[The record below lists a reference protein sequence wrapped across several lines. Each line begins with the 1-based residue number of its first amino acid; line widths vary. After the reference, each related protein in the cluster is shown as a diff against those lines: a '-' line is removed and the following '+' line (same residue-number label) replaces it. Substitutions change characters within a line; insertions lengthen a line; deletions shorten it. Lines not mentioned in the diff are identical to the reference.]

1 MNIFLLFL
9 GMSAIL
15 CILIIIAKQTNEKQ
29 AAEHGKAP
37 ESQKREFT
45 EAECEAMRQADEV
58 WDMETYF
65 AISEGTYTG
74 PLPEHIVG
82 GHWTD
87 LYPNIYRTKIAGIN
101 FSKEAKAYAG
111 QFVNV
116 MLCPDPK
123 NQYDPNAIK
132 VVTVEYAPIGFIP
145 ADETASVREWV
156 GNKFPYSCRARV
168 EEHYEYDSDTDKDKT
183 YLNGRICIPKPQ
195 K

>member
-1 MNIFLLFL
+1 MAIVLFL
-9 GMSAIL
+9 SVIVILVVGMIYNYTSP
-15 CILIIIAKQTNEKQ
+15 KPQPQEEQPKPQ
-29 AAEHGKAP
+29 
-37 ESQKREFT
+37 QRQFT
-45 EAECEAMRQADEV
+45 LEEREAMRQADEV

-101 FSKEAKAYAG
+101 FSNEAKSYAG

-116 MLCPDPK
+116 ILCPDPK

-132 VVTVEYAPIGFIP
+132 VVTVEYAPIGYIP

-168 EEHYEYDSDTDKDKT
+168 DEHYEYDSDTDKDTT
-183 YLNGRICIPKPQ
+183 YLNGRLCIPKPQ